1 MALSEKS
8 RTKQRILE
16 ASIELFSKKGFTGVG
31 VREIAT
37 EADVNLAMISYYFNG
52 KIGILKEIFEYFF
65 DLYLP
70 LFDDID
76 NPSQPPDHC
85 FQVLVRKIVYFVR
98 QNTRLFLLI
107 YNEMALDIPE
117 VADIKSRRI
126 GELIQKMSGLMI
138 RFGLD
143 PQNPQIFAVI
153 GPSLISAI
161 LTQFRLIPVMKQ
173 VFDVEPNESYYE
185 HYINTISALFLTG
198 VQGIVEKSKVRN

>member
-1 MALSEKS
+1 M
-8 RTKQRILE
+8 
-16 ASIELFSKKGFTGVG
+16 
-31 VREIAT
+31 
-37 EADVNLAMISYYFNG
+37 
-52 KIGILKEIFEYFF
+52 
-65 DLYLP
+65 
-70 LFDDID
+70 
-76 NPSQPPDHC
+76 
-85 FQVLVRKIVYFVR
+85 LVRKIVYFVR